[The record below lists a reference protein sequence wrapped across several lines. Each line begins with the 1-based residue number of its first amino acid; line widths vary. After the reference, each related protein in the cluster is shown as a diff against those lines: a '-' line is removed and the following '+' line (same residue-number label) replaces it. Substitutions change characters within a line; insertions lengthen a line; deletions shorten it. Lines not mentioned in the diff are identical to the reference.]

1 MFFVG
6 EAETTLYLQ
15 ERHRKG
21 LDAESE
27 EEPDAKVGHTRI
39 PCWTQGINSKILCK
53 VGDLLVG
60 ARGRPRTSVE
70 GPRRS
75 R

>member
-53 VGDLLVG
+53 GHVEADEVLASGR
-60 ARGRPRTSVE
+60 RGYC
-70 GPRRS
+70 
-75 R
+75 